1 MNPLEKP
8 PFDQPVAR
16 VANCCSCNL
25 LAQEYKLRCEIDAID
40 REIHAILKAELTRA
54 KAGKIPF
61 QP

>member
-8 PFDQPVAR
+8 PFNKPAIVPIPPAAMR
-16 VANCCSCNL
+16 GFK
-25 LAQEYKLRCEIDAID
+25 KLNKLKCEIRAID
-40 REIHAILKAELTRA
+40 REIDAILKAELTRA